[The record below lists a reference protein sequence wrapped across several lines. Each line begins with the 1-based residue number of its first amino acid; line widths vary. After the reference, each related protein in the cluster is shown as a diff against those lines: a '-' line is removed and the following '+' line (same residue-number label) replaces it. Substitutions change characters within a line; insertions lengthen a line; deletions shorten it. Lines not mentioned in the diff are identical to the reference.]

1 MSNKI
6 YNQLEDID
14 NGRITISAQGA
25 KTRAYLKRTGQK
37 EPLIVGYYIPTSN
50 PKIKIGIPAG
60 VEDLEAWKMKM
71 ETKYKRN
78 LKLI

>member
-6 YNQLEDID
+6 YNHLEDID
-14 NGRITISAQGA
+14 NGKITISAQGA
-25 KTRAYLKRTGQK
+25 KTREYLKRTGQK

>member
-6 YNQLEDID
+6 YNHLEDID
-14 NGRITISAQGA
+14 NGKITIAAQGA

-78 LKLI
+78 LKVI

>member
-37 EPLIVGYYIPTSN
+37 EPLIVGYYIPESN

-78 LKLI
+78 LKAT